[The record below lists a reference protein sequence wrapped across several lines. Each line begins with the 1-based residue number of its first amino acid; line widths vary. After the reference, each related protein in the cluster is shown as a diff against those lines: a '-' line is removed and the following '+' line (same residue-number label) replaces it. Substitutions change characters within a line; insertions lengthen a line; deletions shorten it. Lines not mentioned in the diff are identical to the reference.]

1 MTAYKEILAIMIGG
15 AGGATSRHLLNL
27 YVQRYGSS
35 TFPCGTITVNLIGSL
50 FIGLCGALL
59 EHYKVAAEYRLFILT
74 GFLGSF
80 TTFSTFAQE
89 KAELLRLGDVK
100 TALLYALSS
109 NILGVVLVFAGY
121 LLAKKIITMGV

>member
-89 KAELLRLGDVK
+89 RQNYSAWEMSKPP
-100 TALLYALSS
+100 SS
-109 NILGVVLVFAGY
+109 TPFQVTSWVWCWSLPVTCWL
-121 LLAKKIITMGV
+121 KR